1 MPPKKETKEKI
12 LDAAL
17 ELFSEK
23 GFKATTTKIIA
34 EKAEVNEVTLFRYF
48 GSKEKLFFAVVDKEA
63 EVRLDILQIE
73 LDPSENMVDEL
84 TMIGTFMAESMVKRA
99 SFFRL
104 MVLEIDRYPELWER
118 IGTVPMAA
126 IAKLSQYFEQ
136 AKEKGLVRKDIN
148 TETMAVSFFSFI
160 FRILVANA
168 FLGDD
173 LFIRE
178 KRDESMK
185 NFAELFVNGIAD
197 RSD

>member
-23 GFKATTTKIIA
+23 GFKATTTKAIA
-34 EKAEVNEVTLFRYF
+34 EKAGVNEVTLFRYF
-48 GSKEKLFFAVVDKEA
+48 GSKDKLFLAIIDREA
-63 EVRLDILQIE
+63 DVRMDIIHME
-73 LDPSENMVDEL
+73 LEPSEDMVNEL
-84 TMIGTFMAESMVKRA
+84 AMIGSYITGNMLERA

-104 MVLEIDRYPELWER
+104 MVMEVGRFPEIWEH
-118 IGTVPMAA
+118 IGEVPLAA
-126 IAKLSQYFEQ
+126 ISKLSRYFDQ
-136 AKEKGLVRKDIN
+136 AKEKGLVRKDVN
-148 TETMAVSFFSFI
+148 SETMAVSFFSFL

-173 LFIRE
+173 LMM
-178 KRDESMK
+178 KNDRDESMK
-185 NFAELFVNGIAD
+185 NFAEIFVNGV

>member
-1 MPPKKETKEKI
+1 MPHKKETKEKI

-23 GFKATTTKIIA
+23 GFKATTTMIIA

-104 MVLEIDRYPELWER
+104 MVLEIDRYPEIWEHV
-118 IGTVPMAA
+118 GAVPLAA
-126 IAKLSQYFEQ
+126 IAKLSQYFEL

-185 NFAELFVNGIAD
+185 NFAELFVNGVIERGD
-197 RSD
+197 